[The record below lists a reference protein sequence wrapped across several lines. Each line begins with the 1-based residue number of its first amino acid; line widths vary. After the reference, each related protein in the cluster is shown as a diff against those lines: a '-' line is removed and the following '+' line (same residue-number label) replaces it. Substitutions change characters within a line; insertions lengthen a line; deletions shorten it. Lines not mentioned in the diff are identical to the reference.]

1 MSGFTMVELMIVIV
15 IIAIL
20 AAISIVAYNGVQNR
34 GHNSAVQSDL
44 HQLSTKLA
52 MYQSEQGRYPSRL
65 AELESLQFKAS
76 KKSYV
81 TDGSNNN
88 LLYCYSNSNDQIYA
102 ILARAKSGDI
112 YTVSSQNS
120 SVAIHSGSLNCDTS
134 VYNEAW
140 RGYAPESTP
149 QWRIWTGN

>member
-1 MSGFTMVELMIVIV
+1 MIVIV

-76 KKSYV
+76 KKSF
-81 TDGSNNN
+81 
-88 LLYCYSNSNDQIYA
+88 LL
-102 ILARAKSGDI
+102 L
-112 YTVSSQNS
+112 
-120 SVAIHSGSLNCDTS
+120 
-134 VYNEAW
+134 
-140 RGYAPESTP
+140 
-149 QWRIWTGN
+149 

>member
-52 MYQSEQGRYPSRL
+52 IYQSEQGRYPSRL

-140 RGYAPESTP
+140 RGYAPESAP